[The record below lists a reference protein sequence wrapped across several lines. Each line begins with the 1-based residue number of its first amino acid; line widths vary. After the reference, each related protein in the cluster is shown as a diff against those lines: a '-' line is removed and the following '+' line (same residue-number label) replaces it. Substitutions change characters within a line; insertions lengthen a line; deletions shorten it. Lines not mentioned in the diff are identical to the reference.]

1 MLTRG
6 PEWSHVVPVK
16 QKDQLRRVVKVR
28 LTDDQLVK
36 LVTLAKSSGLKPGTL
51 ARIAIVTYVSK

>member
-1 MLTRG
+1 M
-6 PEWSHVVPVK
+6 VPVK